1 MTKTTKNINA
11 RYSYDTGMWAI
22 RDNGEVI
29 TEGKGYNAYLDA
41 VKKVKET
48 ATKKVVEKMLWY

>member
-11 RYSYDTGMWAI
+11 RYSYDTGVWTI

-29 TEGKGYNAYLDA
+29 AEGKGYPAYLNA

-48 ATKKVVEKMLWY
+48 TTKKVVEKILWY